1 MRKVKNKISVIIAL
15 ALGMTALNTAEAIL
29 ENTVFE
35 RAGNKHH
42 IDPVLLYAV
51 ALAESG
57 YSRDVSSGKIAPHP
71 YAIRSDHAI
80 YPATL
85 EEAKIRMEEELLYSD
100 NLDLGMMQIN
110 TRWHRNLFNS
120 YEELLDPETNADL
133 GAGILSRLLADT
145 RYREMEVKIGHYH
158 SFSDEKA
165 IRSYGRYVMQIYRN
179 LKNLSADQISS
190 LVFEEPWIDEEKIK
204 KTASSDKS
212 RAEPGSD
219 SAAGID
225 QNGEQPVKKQQEP
238 NENKSEK
245 PADAGAPVD
254 ADSDPAVRMEND
266 SSHGSVLNS
275 ERDQLFSP
283 AESSVSDRPNK
294 DTVPGSEKIES
305 SSSLPSDESDTENG
319 TFSPADFDEKTVRM
333 QGSAEVLTGSQEPE
347 KASGH
352 HGFISSDGETVE
364 KKSQSV
370 DISDSAEKSEVNE
383 GNDGNSGGFS
393 ENSLTDNERRNGK
406 DADAGDPASDI
417 PADKNF
423 PGDAGDNV
431 NNREKTE
438 KDRES
443 DHGND
448 NSVPVNDPGFYLK
461 ELRARLVND

>member
-15 ALGMTALNTAEAIL
+15 ALGMTAVNTAEAIL

-35 RAGNKHH
+35 RAGSKHH

-71 YAIRSDHAI
+71 YAIRSDLAI

-85 EEAKIRMEEELLYSD
+85 EEAKIRLEEELLYSD

-190 LVFEEPWIDEEKIK
+190 LVFEEPGINEEKIK
-204 KTASSDKS
+204 KAALSDKS

-219 SAAGID
+219 SDAGID

-238 NENKSEK
+238 NENKLEK
-245 PADAGAPVD
+245 QADTGASVD
-254 ADSDPAVRMEND
+254 ADSDPALRIEND
-266 SSHGSVLNS
+266 SSPGLVLNS
-275 ERDQLFSP
+275 VRDPLFSP
-283 AESSVSDRPNK
+283 AESSVSDGPNK
-294 DTVPGSEKIES
+294 DTVPGSEKNES
-305 SSSLPSDESDTENG
+305 SSSLPSDESDTEKEPLPRLISKKRLG
-319 TFSPADFDEKTVRM
+319 AVRRCLPAVRNRRKHQDTTVLYHR
-333 QGSAEVLTGSQEPE
+333 
-347 KASGH
+347 
-352 HGFISSDGETVE
+352 
-364 KKSQSV
+364 
-370 DISDSAEKSEVNE
+370 
-383 GNDGNSGGFS
+383 
-393 ENSLTDNERRNGK
+393 
-406 DADAGDPASDI
+406 
-417 PADKNF
+417 
-423 PGDAGDNV
+423 
-431 NNREKTE
+431 TE
-438 KDRES
+438 KPE
-443 DHGND
+443 
-448 NSVPVNDPGFYLK
+448 
-461 ELRARLVND
+461 